1 MKVRKDIAVAICKD
15 YGFRMADG
23 WSDLKLAR
31 KVGDLVELFRS
42 GEFEPEDEALAEELS
57 RLAEA
62 HDGGEIE
69 VVVSDEPEPDREDVS
84 RNKKEAAKES
94 VASDCQFKVNDRVL
108 VDDGTEDRPWS
119 GVVTKILSGGYVEVQ
134 SKSGE
139 LWDVRTD
146 QCRIEAE
153 SSGDDGGAPMQEDVD
168 REQDGVEL
176 EIARLRKRIQELR
189 QMKKAKRTAGKK
201 KLLRRDEIAAL
212 VLRRHPEGGSVP
224 RLAEEVESEYVEQGR
239 NPSLKKS
246 IVAVKRVAQIG
257 MLLGLFEMRDREM
270 IVPAGRS

>member
-1 MKVRKDIAVAICKD
+1 MKVLKDVAVAICKD
-15 YGFRMADG
+15 YGFKMADG
-23 WSDLKLAR
+23 WSDLKLAK

-62 HDGGEIE
+62 CDGSEIE
-69 VVVSDEPEPDREDVS
+69 VVVSDEPELDREDVS
-84 RNKKEAAKES
+84 RSRKEAAKEPDT
-94 VASDCQFKVNDRVL
+94 SDCPFKVNDRVL
-108 VDDGTEDRPWS
+108 VDDGTEDKPWS
-119 GVVTKILSGGYVEVQ
+119 GVVTKILSGDYVEVR

-153 SSGDDGGAPMQEDVD
+153 GSSVDGGAPAQEDVD
-168 REQDGVEL
+168 REQDSVEL
-176 EIARLRKRIQELR
+176 EIARLRKRMQELK

-201 KLLRRDEIAAL
+201 KPLRRDEIAAL
-212 VLRRHPEGGSVP
+212 VLRRHPEGGSVL
-224 RLAEEVESEYVEQGR
+224 RLAEEVESQYVEQGR

-257 MLLGLFEMRDREM
+257 VLLGIMEVEDKEVRWKY
-270 IVPAGRS
+270 SN